1 MIIKNAKIYGE
12 VLKDIR
18 IEKGKIVEIEDNIK
32 NDDQIIDAQNLTL
45 LPSFVD
51 LCITLKDNVFS
62 LKHLDALEKQCLKNG
77 ICAIVLR
84 DSTNF
89 DEQGFELYFQN
100 LSQRKIHI
108 FPSVKV
114 LDSQNKLRNL
124 AMFID
129 KGACALELNSAMDA
143 NILKISI
150 QYALMKN
157 LPIFMQ
163 CYEKN
168 YDNGVMN
175 EGLVNF
181 ELGLSGI
188 SEISE
193 ISEVAKVKELEKFY
207 QVKVLYDTLSLEKS
221 LSLLSKDSLTLLSIH
236 HLIKDDTSCRDFNT
250 LAKLIPPLRSN
261 ENLISLKKALKEQ
274 KISFLSS
281 IHSPYTKHL
290 KDTTF
295 DEAVFGID
303 SIEEFVSLC
312 YTFFIKNDLLSWK
325 ELCKLTSLHPAEF
338 LGLNTGEIAVGK
350 EANFILFDENASFEI
365 PSNSL
370 YAQDKLYGKIKYHF
384 IKGEMAF

>member
-1 MIIKNAKIYGE
+1 MIIKNAKLYGE
-12 VLKDIR
+12 VFKDIR
-18 IEKGKIVEIEDNIK
+18 IEKGKIAQIADNIK
-32 NDDQIIDAQNLTL
+32 DDDKIIDAQNLTL
-45 LPSFVD
+45 LPSFID

-62 LKHLDALEKQCLKNG
+62 LKHLDILEEQCLKNG

-89 DEQGFELYFQN
+89 DEQGFELYLQN

-124 AMFID
+124 SMFID
-129 KGACALELNSAMDA
+129 RGACALELNSAIDA
-143 NILKISI
+143 NVLKISI

-175 EGLVNF
+175 ESLTSS

-188 SEISE
+188 SEVAE
-193 ISEVAKVKELEKFY
+193 TSEVAKIKELENFY
-207 QVKVLYDTLSLEKS
+207 QVKILYDILSLEKS
-221 LSLLSKDSLTLLSIH
+221 LSLLDEKNLTLFSIH
-236 HLIKDDTSCRDFNT
+236 HLIKDDTSCKDFNT
-250 LAKLIPPLRSN
+250 LAKLMPPLRSK
-261 ENLISLKKALKEQ
+261 ENLNSLKNALKEE

-281 IHSPYTKHL
+281 MHSPYTKCL

-303 SIEEFVSLC
+303 SIDEFISLC
-312 YTFFIKNDLLSWK
+312 YTFFIKDKLLSWK
-325 ELCKLTSLHPAEF
+325 ELCKLTSLNPAKF
-338 LGLNTGEIAVGK
+338 LGLNTGEIEVGK
-350 EANFILFDENASFEI
+350 EANFIIFDESASFETS
-365 PSNSL
+365 SNSL
-370 YAQDKLYGKIKYHF
+370 YAKDKLYGKIKHHF
-384 IKGEMAF
+384 IQGEMIF